1 MWEAERERIVE
12 LQHLRRRQ
20 SRDRIVTRG
29 RRRLLL
35 EFPPHPHQPLG
46 QQQPQGAAGTMAT
59 AAVPD
64 DELALQLE
72 GDDSQPQQAGRAVR
86 GQTNR
91 AEGTDDAL
99 MGLQQEAV
107 LRGAVANAMSDAA
120 GDTLVPADST
130 RRTNSP
136 VGSRVRDIIDRR
148 NAWRDSVSA
157 ESSNWHFGGAR
168 PRTRNEPD
176 FGGREDRQRYG
187 GRAEARI
194 ALSPRRAFAVH
205 EDHGRFLA
213 QRLERME
220 RAEESRE
227 QFHRQDLR
235 DQQRRHD
242 EERENWR
249 RQQDEMARQM
259 QQLQQQLAAVRLQQQ
274 QLQPPQ
280 PPMFGPPPVPLQQ
293 NQYLMP
299 PPPNPVP
306 QPPVPQPQAQNQ
318 PPPQQP
324 QPPAQ
329 PLVAS
334 PRNWALAAPQA
345 IQPGGRMATP
355 VGARTPE
362 GFTPGRPNRTDDDY
376 LGDDR
381 RRRDDYID
389 RKHLKL
395 RTFKGKDIES
405 WKSLFD
411 DFAEQFQWSA
421 REKKLQLKAHV
432 DDWIRAM
439 FTDLPADTTAEEMM
453 ARLVSR
459 FGVNM
464 TAAEVENKL
473 LTIER
478 KSGEDLYS
486 LADRV
491 RTLANRAHLPARKK
505 QALMRQTFFTALRG
519 NPEMQHW
526 VNMYDDHEYPD
537 MNITL
542 DLAIEWERQHGTV
555 YKTEKVRQVE
565 VSLTTATSRQSSD
578 TGDSDSEAVNK
589 IDYIPIKKMTSEEG
603 RLLAKQNNE
612 MVSLLRKQAYTVLD
626 DKKPDG
632 GRSFYR
638 KSSDSSSRSSSS
650 WSRSRR
656 SRSRDKQK
664 SNWRGR
670 DNGRGGRWRSD
681 ERKQDRSKDNYKN
694 KYKDKKKGKFD
705 KKRRDRK
712 DGRVAEV
719 REDSPSHSEKSDA
732 SSQSGSESDDH
743 SE

>member
-12 LQHLRRRQ
+12 LQYLRRRQ

-35 EFPPHPHQPLG
+35 EFPPHPQQPLG
-46 QQQPQGAAGTMAT
+46 QQPPQGAAETMAM

-72 GDDSQPQQAGRAVR
+72 GDDSQPQQTGRAAR
-86 GQTNR
+86 GQANQV
-91 AEGTDDAL
+91 EGTDDAL

-107 LRGAVANAMSDAA
+107 LRGAVANAMSDAT
-120 GDTLVPADST
+120 GDVLVPADST

-136 VGSRVRDIIDRR
+136 VGARVRDVIDRR

-157 ESSNWHFGGAR
+157 EGSNWHFGGAR
-168 PRTRNEPD
+168 PRTRNEP
-176 FGGREDRQRYG
+176 GREDRSRYS

-220 RAEESRE
+220 RAEESRDR
-227 QFHRQDLR
+227 FHRQDLR
-235 DQQRRHD
+235 DQQRQHD

-249 RQQDEMARQM
+249 RQQDEMTRQV
-259 QQLQQQLAAVRLQQQ
+259 QQLQQQMAVMRLQQQ
-274 QLQPPQ
+274 QPFQPPQ
-280 PPMFGPPPVPLQQ
+280 PPMFGPPQVPLQQ
-293 NQYLMP
+293 NQYIMP
-299 PPPNPVP
+299 PPLNPVP
-306 QPPVPQPQAQNQ
+306 EPQAQNQ
-318 PPPQQP
+318 TPPQQ
-324 QPPAQ
+324 QQPAQ

-345 IQPGGRMATP
+345 VQQEGRMATP
-355 VGARTPE
+355 VGARTPA
-362 GFTPGRPNRTDDDY
+362 GFTPGQTNRTDDDY
-376 LGDDR
+376 LGDGR
-381 RRRDDYID
+381 RRHYDYID
-389 RKHLKL
+389 HKNLKL

-411 DFAEQFQWSA
+411 DFAEQFQWSP

-478 KSGEDLYS
+478 KSEEDLYS

-491 RTLANRAHLPARKK
+491 RSLANRAHLPARKK

-526 VNMYDDHEYPD
+526 VNMYDDHEKPD

-555 YKTEKVRQVE
+555 YKTENVRQVE

-578 TGDSDSEAVNK
+578 TADSDSEAVNK
-589 IDYIPIKKMTSEEG
+589 IGYIPIKKMTTEEG
-603 RLLAKQNNE
+603 RMLAKQNNE
-612 MVSLLRKQAYTVLD
+612 LVSLLKKQAYTVLD
-626 DKKPDG
+626 DS
-632 GRSFYR
+632 RSA
-638 KSSDSSSRSSSS
+638 SSRSSYRSATSRQSSRS

-670 DNGRGGRWRSD
+670 DRRRRSD
-681 ERKQDRSKDNYKN
+681 ERKQDRSKGNYKN

-705 KKRRDRK
+705 KRRRDRK

-719 REDSPSHSEKSDA
+719 REDSPSHSEKSEA